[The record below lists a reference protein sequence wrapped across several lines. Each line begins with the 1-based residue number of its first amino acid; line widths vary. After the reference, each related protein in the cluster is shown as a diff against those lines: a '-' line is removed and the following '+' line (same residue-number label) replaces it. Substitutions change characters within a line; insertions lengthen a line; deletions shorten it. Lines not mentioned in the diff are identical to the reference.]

1 MKTVRILLIFL
12 FFCLSAAAIIFY
24 LNFRG
29 FGKNLPKE
37 RYIVKFNA
45 ADEQVIDDLYSKGF
59 IRNKKIFF
67 FVLDLLCR
75 QRTCSESTESADRR
89 IEPGAYM
96 ISKSQNAYQLSGV
109 FLFGPFQKWVTI
121 PPGKRKEQVGL
132 ILKKSLGW
140 PDDMVLNFIT
150 IAKEGYLWP
159 DTYLFN
165 TDSDPSQIADRL
177 KNEFNSRLDTLFS
190 DLLAKNIKT
199 DTAVKFASLIE
210 RESGS
215 LEDKPVISA
224 VIWNRLAKK
233 MKLEID
239 ATVQY
244 AIADEEFNSLIT
256 NYQLLITDDF
266 SFWPKLGAGV
276 VRTIDSPYNTYRV
289 AALPLGP
296 ICTPSL
302 ESLQAV
308 LNPANTDALYYLHS
322 SDKQIHTAKTYKEHQ
337 ENIKEYLQ

>member
-1 MKTVRILLIFL
+1 
-12 FFCLSAAAIIFY
+12 
-24 LNFRG
+24 
-29 FGKNLPKE
+29 
-37 RYIVKFNA
+37 
-45 ADEQVIDDLYSKGF
+45 
-59 IRNKKIFF
+59 
-67 FVLDLLCR
+67 
-75 QRTCSESTESADRR
+75 
-89 IEPGAYM
+89 
-96 ISKSQNAYQLSGV
+96 
-109 FLFGPFQKWVTI
+109 
-121 PPGKRKEQVGL
+121 
-132 ILKKSLGW
+132 
-140 PDDMVLNFIT
+140 
-150 IAKEGYLWP
+150 
-159 DTYLFN
+159 
-165 TDSDPSQIADRL
+165 
-177 KNEFNSRLDTLFS
+177 LDTLFS